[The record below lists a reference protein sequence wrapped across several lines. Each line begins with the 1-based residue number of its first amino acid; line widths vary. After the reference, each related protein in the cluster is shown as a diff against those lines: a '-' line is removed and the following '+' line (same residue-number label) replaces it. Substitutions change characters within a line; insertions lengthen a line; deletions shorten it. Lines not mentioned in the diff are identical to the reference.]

1 MKPALATMFDMR
13 PVRPARPIAL
23 LRRTGQ
29 AMLVILVP
37 LALASGY
44 RAWVQVF
51 ALEFQPT
58 APLTEGAVVTAAV
71 TTSGRTRVDVT
82 LELVQDGR
90 VLLLAEQQVPS
101 NFDGALDPRPRHA
114 VVNGVITR
122 QTWNTLHPGPAT
134 LKVVATGRPQFLRL
148 PPPETRVL
156 DVIVAERAG
165 QDQKLPP
172 E

>member
-1 MKPALATMFDMR
+1 MFDMQ
-13 PVRPARPIAL
+13 PLRPAMPIAV

-51 ALEFQPT
+51 SLEFQPT
-58 APLTEGAVVTAAV
+58 PPLTEGTVVTAAV

-82 LELVQDGR
+82 LELLQGNG
-90 VLLLAEQQVPS
+90 VLRLAEQQVPS
-101 NFDGALDPRPRHA
+101 NGDGALDPRPRHA
-114 VVNGVITR
+114 VVHGVITR
-122 QTWNTLHPGPAT
+122 RIWAALRPGRAT
-134 LKVVATGRPQFLRL
+134 LRVVARGRSQFLRV

-156 DVIVAERAG
+156 DVTVAGGRAEPR
-165 QDQKLPP
+165 L
-172 E
+172 